1 MENKKEEETKR
12 KIKKERKAF
21 NEKPSYKNT
30 EVVRFIE
37 KVRNKKLM
45 LWTIEWRNSPQSR

>member
-1 MENKKEEETKR
+1 VKNKKEETKR